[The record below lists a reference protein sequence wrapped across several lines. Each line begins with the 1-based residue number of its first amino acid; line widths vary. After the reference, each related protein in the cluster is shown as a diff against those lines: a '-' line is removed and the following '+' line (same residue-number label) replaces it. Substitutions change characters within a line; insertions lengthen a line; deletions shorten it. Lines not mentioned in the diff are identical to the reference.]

1 MRPVLAKPGGVTG
14 CSEDSQLVSDLFH
27 ALNQP
32 ITALRCSLELSLH
45 RPRTAEQY
53 RDTLQ
58 AAMQQAE
65 LIAGWA
71 VGIRALLQ
79 ADDAGYD
86 LQVLALDSF
95 LRDAVADLEP
105 VAESLQLEFGLHCD
119 SAGCVLFEPR
129 RLQQALCGV
138 LDFAIA
144 LSSAGST
151 VMVDARD
158 RDREAVIV
166 LATSQGDAALDS
178 GSAWQPPKDAARIL
192 RQRLGLAIPRRIV
205 AAAGGSLQ
213 AETSRGDLRIE
224 LCLPLVPALV

>member
-1 MRPVLAKPGGVTG
+1 MRPVLAKPGGVAG
-14 CSEDSQLVSDLFH
+14 CTEDSQLVSDLFH

-53 RDTLQ
+53 RGTLQ

-79 ADDAGYD
+79 ADDAGDD
-86 LQVLALDSF
+86 LQVLPLGGF
-95 LRDAVADLEP
+95 LRDAVADLQP

-119 SAGCVLFEPR
+119 SAGLVLFEPQ
-129 RLQQALCGV
+129 RLQQALSGI
-138 LDFAIA
+138 LDFAID
-144 LSSAGST
+144 LSSAGAT

-166 LATSQGDAALDS
+166 LATSPPDRALS
-178 GSAWQPPKDAARIL
+178 RGSARPTPKDAGRTL

-213 AETSRGDLRIE
+213 AETGRGGLRIE

>member
-1 MRPVLAKPGGVTG
+1 MRPALAKPGGVTG
-14 CSEDSQLVSDLFH
+14 CTEDSRLVSDLFH

-53 RDTLQ
+53 RDTMQ

-65 LIAGWA
+65 LIADWA

-79 ADDAGYD
+79 ADDAGD
-86 LQVLALDSF
+86 DRQVLALDGF
-95 LRDAVADLEP
+95 LRNAVADLQP
-105 VAESLQLEFGLHCD
+105 VAESRQLEFGLHCD
-119 SAGCVLFEPR
+119 SAGCVLFEPQ
-129 RLQQALCGV
+129 RLQQALSCV
-138 LDFAIA
+138 LDFAIG
-144 LSSAGST
+144 SSSVGAT

-166 LATSQGDAALDS
+166 LATSPGDRAL
-178 GSAWQPPKDAARIL
+178 GNASARPSKDAGRIL
-192 RQRLGLAIPRRIV
+192 RQRLGLAIPRRIL

-213 AETSRGDLRIE
+213 AETSRGGLRIE
-224 LCLPLVPALV
+224 LCLPLVPALL

>member
-1 MRPVLAKPGGVTG
+1 MTPVLAKPGRVTG
-14 CSEDSQLVSDLFH
+14 CSEDSQLVADLFH

-53 RDTLQ
+53 RETLQ

-79 ADDAGYD
+79 ADDAGD
-86 LQVLALDSF
+86 ELQVLALDSF
-95 LRDAVADLEP
+95 LRDAVADLQP

-119 SAGCVLFEPR
+119 SAGCVLFEPQ
-129 RLQQALCGV
+129 RLQQALSGV
-138 LDFAIA
+138 LDFAIG
-144 LSSAGST
+144 LSSAGAT
-151 VMVDARD
+151 VMVDAHE

-166 LATSQGDAALDS
+166 LATSPGAAALGS
-178 GSAWQPPKDAARIL
+178 GSAWQPPKDAGRIL

-213 AETSRGDLRIE
+213 AETSRAGLRIE

>member
-1 MRPVLAKPGGVTG
+1 MRPVLAKPGGGAG
-14 CSEDSQLVSDLFH
+14 CTEDSQLVSDLFH

-32 ITALRCSLELSLH
+32 ITALRCSVELSLH
-45 RPRTAEQY
+45 RPRTAVQY
-53 RDTLQ
+53 RGTLQ

-79 ADDAGYD
+79 ADDAGDD
-86 LQVLALDSF
+86 LQVLPLDGF
-95 LRDAVADLEP
+95 LRDAVADLQP

-119 SAGCVLFEPR
+119 SAGRVLFEPQ
-129 RLQQALCGV
+129 RLQQALSGV
-138 LDFAIA
+138 LDFAIDS
-144 LSSAGST
+144 SSAGAT

-166 LATSQGDAALDS
+166 LATSPPDSALGR
-178 GSAWQPPKDAARIL
+178 GSARQTPKDAGCTL

-205 AAAGGSLQ
+205 TAAGGSLQ
-213 AETSRGDLRIE
+213 AETGRGGLRIE
-224 LCLPLVPALV
+224 LCLPLVPAFA

>member
-1 MRPVLAKPGGVTG
+1 MRPVLAEPGAVPGG
-14 CSEDSQLVSDLFH
+14 CEDPQLVSDLFH

-32 ITALRCSLELSLH
+32 ITALRCSLELSLQ
-45 RPRTAEQY
+45 RPRMAGQY

-58 AAMQQAE
+58 AALQQAE
-65 LIAGWA
+65 LVAGWA

-79 ADDAGYD
+79 ADDAGDD
-86 LQVLALDSF
+86 LQVLALDRF
-95 LRDAVADLEP
+95 LREAVAHLQP
-105 VAESLQLEFGLHCD
+105 VAESLQVEFGLHCD

-129 RLQQALCGV
+129 RLQQALSGV

-144 LSSAGST
+144 LSSAGAT
-151 VMVDARD
+151 VVVDARD

-166 LATSQGDAALDS
+166 LATSPRDGPS
-178 GSAWQPPKDAARIL
+178 GNSSAGQPPKDAGRIL

-213 AETSRGDLRIE
+213 AETSRGGLRIQ

>member
-1 MRPVLAKPGGVTG
+1 MRPALAEPGGVTG
-14 CSEDSQLVSDLFH
+14 DCEDSQLVSDLFH

-32 ITALRCSLELSLH
+32 ITALRCSLELSLQ

-58 AAMQQAE
+58 AALQQAE
-65 LIAGWA
+65 LVAGWA

-79 ADDAGYD
+79 ADDAGDD
-86 LQVLALDSF
+86 LQVLALESF
-95 LRDAVADLEP
+95 LRDAVADLQP

-129 RLQQALCGV
+129 RLQQALSGV
-138 LDFAIA
+138 LDFAID
-144 LSSAGST
+144 LSSAGAT
-151 VMVDARD
+151 VVVDARD

-166 LATSQGDAALDS
+166 LAASPGDAPPGN
-178 GSAWQPPKDAARIL
+178 GSAWPPPKDAGRIL

-213 AETSRGDLRIE
+213 AETSRAGLRIE

>member
-1 MRPVLAKPGGVTG
+1 MRAVLAKPGGVTG
-14 CSEDSQLVSDLFH
+14 CTEDPRLVSDLFH

-45 RPRTAEQY
+45 RQRTAEQY

-58 AAMQQAE
+58 TAMQQAE
-65 LIAGWA
+65 LIADWA

-79 ADDAGYD
+79 ADDPGDD
-86 LQVLALDSF
+86 LQVLALDGF
-95 LRDAVADLEP
+95 LRNAVADLQP

-119 SAGCVLFEPR
+119 SAGRVLFEPQ

-138 LDFAIA
+138 LDFAIGS
-144 LSSAGST
+144 SSAGAT

-158 RDREAVIV
+158 RECEAVIV
-166 LATSQGDAALDS
+166 LATSSGDRALGN
-178 GSAWQPPKDAARIL
+178 GSARLPKNARRIL

-213 AETSRGDLRIE
+213 AETRGGGLRIE
-224 LCLPLVPALV
+224 LCLPLVPALL